1 MHTGDIDGDG
11 FVEDVVTGA
20 ENIVGDVV
28 TGAEDILDDIAPGEN
43 DRATVTTSS
52 SR

>member
-20 ENIVGDVV
+20 ENVVGDVV
-28 TGAEDILDDIAPGEN
+28 TGAEDIIDDIVPGEH
-43 DRATVTTSS
+43 DRATVTTAGT
-52 SR
+52 R